1 LSRIEVRSLCKNFG
15 PRTAVEGLDFDVAA
29 GEVFGLLGPNGAGK
43 TTTVRMLTGLLR
55 PTSGQATVCGVPL
68 DGDGEMLRSRV
79 GLLTEQPGLY
89 DRLTARENLRFFLKL
104 HHRDTPEAWEAARGW
119 MQRFG
124 LGGREDET
132 CGTYSK
138 GMRQKLALIRALLHD
153 PRALFLD
160 EPTSGLDP
168 ESARAVREAVG
179 ELAAEGRT
187 VVLCSHNMAE
197 VERLCARVAVVKG
210 RLLAVGTVPELRR
223 QTGLVEIHV
232 EGSAGAAGEAL
243 GPVVPP
249 CVWVAEG
256 HVLRVTLAGGVSI
269 PDVVAML
276 AGSRVRIHA
285 VLPAQRALEDVYLE
299 LTRGS
304 ETETT

>member
-1 LSRIEVRSLCKNFG
+1 MSRIEVRSLSKQFG
-15 PRTAVEGLDFDVAA
+15 PRVAVEGLDFDVAP

-55 PTSGQATVCGVPL
+55 PSGGRATVCGVPL
-68 DGDGEMLRSRV
+68 DGDGEQLRSRV

-104 HHRDTPEAWEAARGW
+104 HRRDTPEGWERARRW

-124 LGGREDET
+124 LGGREDEP
-132 CGTYSK
+132 CGTFSK
-138 GMRQKLALIRALLHD
+138 GMRQKLALVRALLHE
-153 PRALFLD
+153 PEALFLD

-179 ELAAEGRT
+179 ELAGEGRT
-187 VVLCSHNMAE
+187 VVLCSHNMSE

-223 QTGLVEIHV
+223 QTGVVDVHV
-232 EGSAGAAGEAL
+232 EGSAAVAGEAL
-243 GPVVPP
+243 GPIVPP

-256 HVLRVTLAGGVSI
+256 HSLRVTLAGGVGI
-269 PDVVAML
+269 PEIVGLLVQA
-276 AGSRVRIHA
+276 RVRIHA
-285 VLPAQRALEDVYLE
+285 VIPGQRALEDVYLE
-299 LTRGS
+299 LTRGA
-304 ETETT
+304 ETEAT

>member
-1 LSRIEVRSLCKNFG
+1 MSRIEVRSLSKNFG
-15 PRTAVEGLDFDVAA
+15 PRTAVEGLDFDVGA

-55 PTSGQATVCGVPL
+55 PSSGRAIVCGVPL
-68 DGDGEMLRSRV
+68 DGDGEALRSRV

-104 HHRDTPEAWEAARGW
+104 HHRDTKPAWEAARRW
-119 MQRFG
+119 MHRFG
-124 LGGREDET
+124 LGGREEDR
-132 CGTYSK
+132 CGTFSK
-138 GMRQKLALIRALLHD
+138 GMRQKLALVRALLHD
-153 PRALFLD
+153 PQALFLD

-168 ESARAVREAVG
+168 ESARAVRDAVG
-179 ELAAEGRT
+179 ELAADGRT

-223 QTGLVEIHV
+223 QTAVVEIHV

-243 GPVVPP
+243 GPIVPP
-249 CVWVAEG
+249 CVWVAEA
-256 HVLRVTLAGGVSI
+256 HVLRITLAGGVSI
-269 PDVVAML
+269 PEVVALL
-276 AGSRVRIHA
+276 AQAGVRIHA
-285 VLPAQRALEDVYLE
+285 VFPAQRALEDVYLE
-299 LTRGS
+299 LTRSS
-304 ETETT
+304 ETEAT

>member
-1 LSRIEVRSLCKNFG
+1 MSRIEVRSLSKRFG
-15 PRTAVEGLDFDVAA
+15 PRTAVEGLDFDVAP

-55 PTSGQATVCGVPL
+55 PSSGTATVCGVAL
-68 DGDGEMLRSRV
+68 DGDGEALRQRV

-89 DRLTARENLRFFLKL
+89 ERLTARENLRFFLKL
-104 HHRDTPEAWEAARGW
+104 HHRDDPDAWESARRW

-124 LGGREDET
+124 LGGREDEP
-132 CGTYSK
+132 CGTFSK
-138 GMRQKLALIRALLHD
+138 GMRQKLSLIRALLHD
-153 PRALFLD
+153 PQAIFLD

-179 ELAAEGRT
+179 ELAAEGRS
-187 VVLCSHNMAE
+187 VVLCSHNMSE

-210 RLLAVGTVPELRR
+210 RLLAVGTVAELRR
-223 QTGLVEIHV
+223 QTALVEIRV

-243 GPVVPP
+243 GPLVPP

-256 HVLRVTLAGGVSI
+256 HELRVTLAGGVGI
-269 PDVVAML
+269 PEVVAL
-276 AGSRVRIHA
+276 LVQARVRIHA
-285 VLPAQRALEDVYLE
+285 VFPSQRALEDVYLE
-299 LTRGS
+299 LTRGQ
-304 ETETT
+304 EAT

>member
-1 LSRIEVRSLCKNFG
+1 LSRIEVRSLSKNFG
-15 PRTAVEGLDFDVAA
+15 PRTAVEGLDFDVGA

-55 PTSGQATVCGVPL
+55 PSSGRAIVCGVPL
-68 DGDGEMLRSRV
+68 DGDGEALRSRV

-104 HHRDTPEAWEAARGW
+104 HHRDTKPAWEAARRW
-119 MQRFG
+119 MHRFG
-124 LGGREDET
+124 LGGREEDR
-132 CGTYSK
+132 CGTFSK
-138 GMRQKLALIRALLHD
+138 GMRQKLALVRALLHD
-153 PRALFLD
+153 PQALFLD

-168 ESARAVREAVG
+168 ESARAVRDAVG
-179 ELAAEGRT
+179 ELAADGRT

-223 QTGLVEIHV
+223 QTAVVEIHV

-243 GPVVPP
+243 GPIVPP
-249 CVWVAEG
+249 CVWVAEA
-256 HVLRVTLAGGVSI
+256 HVLRITLAGGVSI
-269 PDVVAML
+269 PEVVALL
-276 AGSRVRIHA
+276 AQARVRIHA

-299 LTRGS
+299 LTRSS
-304 ETETT
+304 ETEAT

>member
-1 LSRIEVRSLCKNFG
+1 MSRIEVRSLSKAFG
-15 PRTAVEGLDFDVAA
+15 PRNAVEGLDFDVGT

-55 PTSGQATVCGVPL
+55 PTSGRAMVCGVPL
-68 DGDGEMLRSRV
+68 DGDGEALRSRV

-104 HHRDTPEAWEAARGW
+104 HHRDTQEAWDTARRW

-124 LGGREDET
+124 LGGREDDK
-132 CGTYSK
+132 CGTFSK

-153 PRALFLD
+153 PQALFLD

-179 ELAAEGRT
+179 ELSAEGRT
-187 VVLCSHNMAE
+187 VVLCSHNMSE

-223 QTGLVEIHV
+223 QTGVVEIHV
-232 EGSAGAAGEAL
+232 EGRAGAAGEAL
-243 GPVVPP
+243 GPIVPP
-249 CVWVAEG
+249 CVWVAEA
-256 HVLRVTLAGGVSI
+256 HVLRVTLAGGVTI
-269 PDVVAML
+269 PDVVAL
-276 AGSRVRIHA
+276 LVAGRVRIHA

-299 LTRGS
+299 LTRGT
-304 ETETT
+304 ETEAT

>member
-1 LSRIEVRSLCKNFG
+1 MSRIEVRSLSKVFG
-15 PRTAVEGLDFDVAA
+15 PRTAVEGLYFDVQP

-55 PTSGQATVCGVPL
+55 PSSGSATVCGVAL
-68 DGDGEMLRSRV
+68 DGDGEALRSRV

-104 HHRDTPEAWEAARGW
+104 HRCDTAEAWGRARRW
-119 MQRFG
+119 LHRFG
-124 LGGREDET
+124 LGGREEEP
-132 CGTYSK
+132 CGTFSK
-138 GMRQKLALIRALLHD
+138 GMRQKLALVRALLHE
-153 PRALFLD
+153 PQALFLD

-168 ESARAVREAVG
+168 ESARAVRDAVG

-197 VERLCARVAVVKG
+197 VERLCARIAVVKG

-223 QTGLVEIHV
+223 QTGIVEIHV
-232 EGSAGAAGEAL
+232 EGSAAVAGEAL

-249 CVWVAEG
+249 CVWVAES
-256 HVLRVTLAGGVSI
+256 HTLRVTLAGGVSI
-269 PDVVAML
+269 PDVVALL
-276 AGSRVRIHA
+276 AQARVRIHA

-299 LTRGS
+299 LTRAAES
-304 ETETT
+304 EAT